1 MDSAAALRYGRQ
13 IALPDV
19 GPDGQERILRARVLI
34 VGDDRAA
41 ETAALYLRAAGVGMV
56 TLAHD
61 LPRDGEGW
69 LALLTDVTVV
79 VRSGFD
85 DDALAGAAARHGIPV
100 VVVRASFSALDM
112 VSFPKRPPAPDA
124 PFAASI
130 PALTPTDRGAPAV
143 LAGTLAAAE
152 ALHAIIRA
160 EGRGD
165 GRAEARGDAPLPIRH
180 LRLPL
185 DGGEPLAQVVGAR

>member
-19 GPDGQERILRARVLI
+19 GPDGQERILRSRVLI

-41 ETAALYLRAAGVGMV
+41 ETAALYLRAAGVGTVTMV
-56 TLAHD
+56 HE
-61 LPRDGEGW
+61 LPSDGEGW
-69 LALLTDVTVV
+69 LALLTDVTLV

-100 VVVRASFSALDM
+100 VVVRANFAALDM

-124 PFAASI
+124 PFATSI
-130 PALTPTDRGAPAV
+130 PALTPTDKGAPAV

-152 ALHAIIRA
+152 ALHAIVRA
-160 EGRGD
+160 GSRADTDDD
-165 GRAEARGDAPLPIRH
+165 GPLPIRH

>member
-13 IALPDV
+13 IALADV
-19 GPDGQERILRARVLI
+19 GPDGQERILRAHVLV

-41 ETAALYLRAAGVGMV
+41 ETAALYLRAAGVGTV
-56 TLAHD
+56 RAVDD
-61 LPRDGEGW
+61 LPDDPDGW
-69 LALLTDVTVV
+69 MALLTDVTLV

-100 VVVRASFSALDM
+100 VVLRASATALDL

-130 PALTPTDRGAPAV
+130 PAQTPTAGGAPAV
-143 LAGTLAAAE
+143 AAGALAAAE
-152 ALHAIIRA
+152 ALHAIVRA
-160 EGRGD
+160 SGP
-165 GRAEARGDAPLPIRH
+165 AATPLPIRH
-180 LRLPL
+180 LRLPF
-185 DGGEPLAQVVGAR
+185 DGGDPLVQVVGAP